1 MGAFLE
7 KPKTEKYNESKSGA
21 GLRYGLSSM
30 QGWRIEMEDAHS
42 AVIGL
47 PEIGDNVSWFA
58 VFDGH
63 AGSRVSAHC
72 STHLLECIMAT
83 DEFRDSLKKEHV
95 LSEEELMDKVKSGIL
110 SGFLELDEKLRK
122 IPEVA
127 NGEDKSGTTA
137 VAALITEKY
146 VIFSN
151 CGDSRGVLSSRAEGG
166 VSKPALCTLDHK
178 PSNPPERERI
188 MNAGGN
194 VMIQRVNGSL
204 AVSRALGD
212 FEYKNVEGKSPT
224 EQLVSPEPEFYVKS
238 RDKESDEF
246 LVLACDGVW
255 DVMTNED
262 ICSFISD
269 RMRVT
274 DDLEA
279 IANEVIDTC
288 LHKGSRDNMSIIII
302 AFPAAPKIDSESKR
316 KDEELDRLLGQK
328 VEEIVKENEN
338 DIEFPRVFQRLVDE
352 DIPNLPTGGELFSK
366 KLLIEEAYNKL
377 CPDKADTAA
386 GEAYPNALATLLFAN
401 ANRSSGSASSTSSSS
416 SGNGATA
423 TAAAATTTAA
433 AASSSS
439 SATESSPS
447 SDSQES

>member
-1 MGAFLE
+1 MGAFLD
-7 KPKTEKYNESKSGA
+7 KPKTEKYNESKTGA

-42 AVIGL
+42 AIIGI
-47 PEIGDNVSWFA
+47 PEVGENISWFA

-72 STHLLECIMAT
+72 STHLLESISSM
-83 DEFRDSLKKEHV
+83 DDFKESLKKEHQ
-95 LSEEELMDKVKSGIL
+95 LSEDELMEKVKGGIM

-137 VAALITEKY
+137 VCVLITEKC

-151 CGDSRGVLSSRAEGG
+151 CGDSRGVLSGKTGSGNDASASRPTLA
-166 VSKPALCTLDHK
+166 TLDHK

-188 MNAGGN
+188 QNAGGN

-212 FEYKNVEGKSPT
+212 FEYKNVEGKGPK
-224 EQLVSPEPEFYVKS
+224 EQLVSPEPEFYMKL
-238 RDKESDEF
+238 RESEIDEF

-255 DVMTNED
+255 DVMTNEE
-262 ICSFISD
+262 IVSFVSA

-302 AFPAAPKIDSESKR
+302 AFPAAPKVDPEAKR
-316 KDEELDRLLGQK
+316 KDEELNRLLEQK
-328 VEEIVKENEN
+328 VTDIVKESDNNIDFHE
-338 DIEFPRVFQRLVDE
+338 IFLKLSTEEFPY
-352 DIPNLPTGGELFSK
+352 LPPGGGLYSK
-366 KLLIEEAYNKL
+366 QPCMEEVYNAL
-377 CPDKADTAA
+377 CPGRANPS
-386 GEAYPNALATLLFAN
+386 ERQSPISLLFAQ
-401 ANRSSGSASSTSSSS
+401 ANKLATSAPSP
-416 SGNGATA
+416 
-423 TAAAATTTAA
+423 
-433 AASSSS
+433 SS
-439 SATESSPS
+439 SA
-447 SDSQES
+447 DSN